1 MVSAGSCAEPTFIP
15 AAVADRRKCA
25 GFSGVRGGM
34 GVAVRAC
41 QGVTMQARRQIDP
54 NGDGRTE
61 RSLFDGLLRGYR
73 FTVCEDVSAAVRALD
88 VRRRV
93 YVDLCGYDLAVP
105 DGYDSR
111 SWLLVAEDVDSGQ
124 PIGSMR
130 VTPRTHGP
138 LELEEYLRLPDQL
151 AQHALVEVTR
161 FAVLPD
167 HRDSRRFLPPVALGL
182 YKLVSQLV
190 RRLGADYVVICAKPE
205 RSWSYRWLGFEPTG
219 LSTRYGKLGATEHD
233 LLTCD
238 LRRDMLALRRH
249 RYWDFVFRM
258 DHPEVVMPRN
268 LPALG
273 LATQWP
279 TSAIRRTA

>member
-1 MVSAGSCAEPTFIP
+1 
-15 AAVADRRKCA
+15 
-25 GFSGVRGGM
+25 
-34 GVAVRAC
+34 
-41 QGVTMQARRQIDP
+41 MQAPRQIDP
-54 NGDGRTE
+54 DDHGRAE

-73 FTVCEDVSAAVRALD
+73 FTVCEDAGAVARTLD

-93 YVDLCGYDLAVP
+93 YVELCGYDVPVP

-111 SWLLVAEDVDSGQ
+111 SWLLLAEDVESGC
-124 PIGSMR
+124 PVGSMR

-138 LELEEYLRLPDQL
+138 LELEEYLRLPDRL
-151 AQHALVEVTR
+151 ARHPLVEVSR

-167 HRDSRRFLPPVALGL
+167 HRHSRRFLPPVALGL

-190 RRLGADYVVICAKPE
+190 RRVGADYVVICAKPE

-238 LRRDMLALRRH
+238 LRRDMQALRRH

-258 DHPEVVMPRN
+258 DHPEVVMPPT
-268 LPALG
+268 LPDLG
-273 LATQWP
+273 LATRWGS
-279 TSAIRRTA
+279 SAIRRTA